1 MSNIKQN
8 EVVWMNKLRQDVNM
22 GENLRKLRK
31 LNALTQENVTAKL
44 QLMECEIKRSV
55 YSRYETGELNIKISH
70 LIALK
75 TIFKCS
81 YDDFFDG
88 LVI

>member
-1 MSNIKQN
+1 MD
-8 EVVWMNKLRQDVNM
+8 KLRQDVNM
-22 GENLRKLRK
+22 GANIRKLRK
-31 LNALTQENVTAKL
+31 QSNMTQENVTAKL
-44 QLMECEIKRSV
+44 QLLDYDITRSV

-75 TIFKCS
+75 DIFNCA

-88 LVI
+88 LA